1 MKIFLLVISVLL
13 LIFRIK
19 ETPKHVSKSV
29 YIRSVEKS
37 VADYVGVIE
46 NQTEKEN
53 ATMKV
58 FSTIICIVI
67 DLFYVWYYWYIGSK
81 FQPLLALSV
90 IQIVTVII
98 SFVFAAKQGL
108 YSTDVNT
115 YKFRRWYLLFNVLI
129 DYIYYPMAIYL
140 LMTM

>member
-1 MKIFLLVISVLL
+1 M
-13 LIFRIK
+13 
-19 ETPKHVSKSV
+19 
-29 YIRSVEKS
+29 RSVEKS
-37 VADYVGVIE
+37 VDDYIEVIE

-58 FSTIICIVI
+58 FSTAICIVI
-67 DLFYVWYYWYIGSK
+67 NLFYVWYCWYIGSK

-90 IQIVTVII
+90 IQIVTVIT

-115 YKFRRWYLLFNVLI
+115 YKFRRWYFLFNVLI

-140 LMTM
+140 LMTMQLKLYFYRKNH

>member
-1 MKIFLLVISVLL
+1 MKIFLLVISILL
-13 LIFRIK
+13 LILRIRQ
-19 ETPKHVSKSV
+19 TPKHISKSV

-37 VADYVGVIE
+37 VDDYIEVIE
-46 NQTEKEN
+46 NQTKKEN

-58 FSTIICIVI
+58 FSTAICIVI

-115 YKFRRWYLLFNVLI
+115 YKFRRWYFLFNVLV

>member
-1 MKIFLLVISVLL
+1 MRSV
-13 LIFRIK
+13 K
-19 ETPKHVSKSV
+19 KSV
-29 YIRSVEKS
+29 DNYIE
-37 VADYVGVIE
+37 VIE

-58 FSTIICIVI
+58 FSTIICIVV

-81 FQPLLALSV
+81 FQPLLALSA
-90 IQIVTVII
+90 IQIITVII
-98 SFVFAAKQGL
+98 SFAFAAKQGL

-115 YKFRRWYLLFNVLI
+115 YKFRRWYFLFNVLV

>member
-29 YIRSVEKS
+29 YMRSVEKS

-53 ATMKV
+53 ATMKI

-115 YKFRRWYLLFNVLI
+115 YKFRRWYFLFNVLI